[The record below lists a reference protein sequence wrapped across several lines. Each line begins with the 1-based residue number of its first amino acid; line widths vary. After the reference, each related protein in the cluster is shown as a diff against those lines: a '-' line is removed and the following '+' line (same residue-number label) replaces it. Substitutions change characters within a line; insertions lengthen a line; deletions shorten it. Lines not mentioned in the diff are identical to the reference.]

1 VRYIYLILF
10 LIVPLV
16 AFSDTEDES
25 WVTQFRYTNGW
36 GQFEVIWVTSEG
48 NSGYANLGDSP
59 GLPCQ
64 FQLPEAE
71 KEDIV
76 AKLNKAIKNLKPA
89 PNLGEES
96 FSCDDETRVSIN
108 VSHKPKEN
116 GVVGFERRMSIMP
129 QCNNFSVDDNLLS
142 AAKVAYGNIK
152 TLPDVCK
159 INPLK

>member
-1 VRYIYLILF
+1 MYVI
-10 LIVPLV
+10 IV
-16 AFSDTEDES
+16 
-25 WVTQFRYTNGW
+25 
-36 GQFEVIWVTSEG
+36 
-48 NSGYANLGDSP
+48 
-59 GLPCQ
+59 
-64 FQLPEAE
+64 FQ
-71 KEDIV
+71 
-76 AKLNKAIKNLKPA
+76 NFNPA

-129 QCNNFSVDDNLLS
+129 QCNNFAVDDNLLS